1 MVLVLKLIP
10 LVFLCQI
17 ILTIKK
23 VDTNFNS
30 KVLSMMLMFPPILK
44 GYLKID
50 FLKCFGNWMVEEL
63 TTIYVGRLLDTKCNR
78 YEQRKCHRIRHAQFK

>member
-1 MVLVLKLIP
+1 MRNYFVISFLLVMMVNVQHAQANQKGFVIETNTTCI
-10 LVFLCQI
+10 FMSNHSHH
-17 ILTIKK
+17 KK

-50 FLKCFGNWMVEEL
+50 F
-63 TTIYVGRLLDTKCNR
+63 
-78 YEQRKCHRIRHAQFK
+78 